1 MDSSNN
7 SPSRRDFL
15 RQTSLIAGGLF
26 VGAAR
31 LSAIPLLSSGTTA
44 KALPQRILGKTRAP
58 VSALSLDTA
67 PCGLSTA
74 VSTRQIADIVNAA
87 LDQGINFIDSARTS
101 GRAEEGIGMA
111 LGRRRRET
119 FLSTKVWADTPADAE
134 RSLAASLRSLKTDY
148 VDLLYFHNLGTRGFE
163 ESTGPDGVFTWL
175 LKQKQAGKIRF
186 VGISGYNLSERFPA
200 YIRTDQIDVIMMVMN
215 FVDRHIYAFEEKILP
230 LARDHNLGVVAM
242 KVFGGVRG
250 GLGAHIGQRP
260 VPQMPEEYLELAV
273 RYVLNLPGVT
283 TANIGVYDADQLRK
297 NIARVEKF
305 KPITPREQNLLDV
318 AGCKLAA
325 QWRPHFGPIMSY
337 PPIVE
342 CHENNVVFS
351 V

>member
-1 MDSSNN
+1 MDSANN

-26 VGAAR
+26 LGAAR

-44 KALPQRILGKTRAP
+44 KALPQRILGKTRAQ
-58 VSALSLDTA
+58 VSTLSLDIA

-101 GRAEEGIGMA
+101 GKAEEGIGMA

-148 VDLLYFHNLGTRGFE
+148 VDLLCFHNLGTRNFQE
-163 ESTGPDGVFTWL
+163 ATGPDGVFTWL
-175 LKQKQAGKIRF
+175 LKQKQAGKTRF
-186 VGISGYNLSERFPA
+186 AGISGHNLSERFPA
-200 YIRTDQIDVIMMVMN
+200 YIRTNQIDVIMMVLN

-230 LARDHNLGVVAM
+230 LAQEHNLGVVAM

-250 GLGAHIGQRP
+250 GLGAHIGQKP
-260 VPQMPEEYLELAV
+260 VPQMPDDYLELAV
-273 RYVLNLPGVT
+273 RYVLNLPGVAA
-283 TANIGVYDADQLRK
+283 ANIGVYDAPQLRK
-297 NIARVEKF
+297 NIAMVENF
-305 KPITPREQNLLDV
+305 KPLTPREQNLLDL
-318 AGCKLAA
+318 AGRKLAS
-325 QWRPHFGPIMSY
+325 QWRPHFGPIISY
-337 PPIVE
+337 PPFME
-342 CHENNVVFS
+342 CRENNAVFT